1 MSTISVVHVDI
12 LIFIDFVFIKT
23 PVNSTLK
30 RKMVTMMLEDLDAVN
45 MMECLQDPCKNPKI
59 EGGYSIHMDPPARYQ
74 ISEEGSPVDVV
85 ATRNGSLHIKIG
97 NARCEIIDAL
107 EAEVKKVVHDKFP
120 GRRLRSCL
128 GPDGCLKLR
137 APVGN
142 TCYKTDGT
150 GNYVTA
156 SILPGHKVVPVVT
169 VPGIWVTPGWFGVV
183 MNTRAVM
190 VVDQVPLQDTV
201 GGDDMSTHTPPLC
214 FRRQLRPDLVAPP
227 DSDEDDMGYGE
238 FNTHVF
244 HEHTKTQE

>member
-142 TCYKTDGT
+142 TCYKTAQCFLPTPTRSTKQRARLTCREARTHLKSSSIQCLT
-150 GNYVTA
+150 GIA
-156 SILPGHKVVPVVT
+156 S
-169 VPGIWVTPGWFGVV
+169 
-183 MNTRAVM
+183 
-190 VVDQVPLQDTV
+190 
-201 GGDDMSTHTPPLC
+201 LC
-214 FRRQLRPDLVAPP
+214 
-227 DSDEDDMGYGE
+227 
-238 FNTHVF
+238 
-244 HEHTKTQE
+244 